1 MQNTQIEVEYLNLIL
16 SQAEEEENVYQ
27 SEKHVTRILFQQ
39 MNLPIRF
46 SKIFLTWLLV
56 LNLET
61 INTSMTSIT
70 MQCFDDSSIY

>member
-46 SKIFLTWLLV
+46 SKIFLT
-56 LNLET
+56 
-61 INTSMTSIT
+61 
-70 MQCFDDSSIY
+70 